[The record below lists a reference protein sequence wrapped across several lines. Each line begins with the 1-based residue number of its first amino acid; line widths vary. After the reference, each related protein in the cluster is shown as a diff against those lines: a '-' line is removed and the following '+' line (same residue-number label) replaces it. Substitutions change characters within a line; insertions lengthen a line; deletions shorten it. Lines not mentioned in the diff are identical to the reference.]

1 MKFDSYLGETLDI
14 HELADL
20 LGTSIYGSFFKEH
33 GRFYN
38 FFAQDGYVALIYL
51 EIYFVSKN
59 LGTLMSPSSGKDSE
73 LTPLRCCRSG
83 SEKFCFSASLRWRL
97 FEIIDLASQEGG
109 QISETNLWH
118 SIFTSHSPCY
128 LKDWA
133 QFQFTLFE
141 LVELNQIEVSS
152 RSNDQKSFRRLNAV
166 KRGPGRP
173 KKY

>member
-1 MKFDSYLGETLDI
+1 MKFDNYVGETLDLY
-14 HELADL
+14 ELADL
-20 LGTSIYGSFFKEH
+20 LGSSIYGSFFKEH

-38 FFAQDGYVALIYL
+38 FFAQDGNVALIYL
-51 EIYFVSKN
+51 EIYFASKN
-59 LGTLMSPSSGKDSE
+59 LGTLMSPTSGKDSE

-83 SEKFCFSASLRWRL
+83 SEKVCFGSSLRNRL
-97 FEIIDLASQEGG
+97 FEIIELASQEGG
-109 QISETNLWH
+109 QISEIDLWH

-133 QFQFTLFE
+133 LFQFTLFE
-141 LVELNQIEVSS
+141 LVELKQIEISS
-152 RSNDQKSFRRLNAV
+152 RSNDQKSFRRLNEV